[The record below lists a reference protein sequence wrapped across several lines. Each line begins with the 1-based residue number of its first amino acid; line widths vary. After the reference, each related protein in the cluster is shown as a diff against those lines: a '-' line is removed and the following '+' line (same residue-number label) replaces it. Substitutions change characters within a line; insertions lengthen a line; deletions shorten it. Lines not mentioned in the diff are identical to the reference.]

1 MVKTDA
7 VQNCELSPIWVWYR
21 ICATKLKSTFLLC
34 TIYYVVHTR
43 IFFCTR
49 DLRQGVVCLDK
60 LVQYIIGQK
69 YLFE

>member
-1 MVKTDA
+1 MGV
-7 VQNCELSPIWVWYR
+7 VQN
-21 ICATKLKSTFLLC
+21 LC
-34 TIYYVVHTR
+34 NQTQINFFIVHYLHTR